1 MFKNLKGNFYEKVKK
16 KEIFR
21 IYQLFYVFL
30 QVFIGAIRIRNN
42 FLNQMSIQ
50 NVLI

>member
-21 IYQLFYVFL
+21 IIFLLYVIL
-30 QVFIGAIRIRNN
+30 E
-42 FLNQMSIQ
+42 
-50 NVLI
+50 